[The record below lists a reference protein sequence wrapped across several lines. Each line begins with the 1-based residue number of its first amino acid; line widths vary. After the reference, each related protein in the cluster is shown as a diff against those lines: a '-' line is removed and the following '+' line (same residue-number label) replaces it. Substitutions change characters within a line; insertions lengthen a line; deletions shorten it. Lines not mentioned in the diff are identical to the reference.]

1 MAAVASGLVLT
12 VDGLVVGTHADAV
25 LVAVPDDEVAGV
37 ATAAADGTLTLV
49 LRPAVSA
56 SRPR

>member
-1 MAAVASGLVLT
+1 
-12 VDGLVVGTHADAV
+12 V
-25 LVAVPDDEVAGV
+25 LVAVPDDDVAGV

-49 LRPAVSA
+49 LRSAVSA